1 VAINYEWP
9 VSPSTRS
16 GPVIPLPAKAVYPPP
31 RRLSFRL
38 DLRNSQPV
46 IRPLACLAI
55 LLALAACSTLVET
68 DQARLCRMALPALAP
83 PGAIVAILKQREFN
97 DGRGLRVDYRL
108 SGLGAPAET
117 RFAECRFK
125 APGRPERSEDLVS
138 LTTDA
143 GPLSDVRLYMLIRFW
158 LATPEGRAADPAPL
172 GDVGALPAL
181 PPAAAY
187 ALQQAINGLPLAAV
201 YALLAAAYSLVY
213 GLVGR
218 INLAFG
224 EIAAAGGYAAALGAI
239 LTAGAAPA
247 TILAVAMTFG
257 AASAAFWGVA
267 SSRWVFQPLHR
278 AGGQQAL
285 IASIGL
291 ALFLQEF
298 LRLAQGDR
306 PSWVGPILNAP
317 FGVARSGDFFVTTAP
332 NALMAW
338 TFALLAGLAL
348 VFVMHKSRF
357 GRRWRAYADDS
368 LAARLFG
375 VSPRAIFAET
385 FALASAFAGLAGF
398 VMTMYYGS
406 VGYGAATAL
415 GLKALIAAILGGVGS
430 IPGAFVGGFLVGAF
444 EALWSTYF
452 AVDYRDVA
460 VYSLLA
466 IVLALRPGGLMGA
479 SEASGKR

>member
-1 VAINYEWP
+1 VAARNFC
-9 VSPSTRS
+9 S
-16 GPVIPLPAKAVYPPP
+16 GVEAGHSPP

-38 DLRNSQPV
+38 ALRNSRAV
-46 IRPLACLAI
+46 IRRLACLAI

-68 DQARLCRMALPALAP
+68 DQARLCRMALPALVP
-83 PGAIVAILKQREFN
+83 SGAIVTVLKQREFEG
-97 DGRGLRVDYRL
+97 GRGLRVDYRL

-138 LTTDA
+138 LTTDD
-143 GPLSDVRLYMLIRFW
+143 GRLSDVSLTFLIRFW

-172 GDVGALPAL
+172 GEVGALPTL
-181 PPAAAY
+181 PPALAY
-187 ALQQAINGLPLAAV
+187 ALQQTINGLPLAAV

-213 GLVGR
+213 GLIGR

-247 TILAVAMTFG
+247 TILAAATTFG
-257 AASAAFWGVA
+257 VASAAFWGLA

-278 AGGQQAL
+278 ASGQQAL

-306 PSWVGPILNAP
+306 PTWVGPIFNAP
-317 FGVARSGDFFVTTAP
+317 FGVARAGDFLVAATP
-332 NALMAW
+332 NALIASAV
-338 TFALLAGLAL
+338 ALLAGLAL
-348 VFVMHKSRF
+348 VFVMRNSRF

-368 LAARLFG
+368 VAARLFG

-385 FALASAFAGLAGF
+385 FALASAFAGLAGV
-398 VMTMYYGS
+398 VMTLYYGS
-406 VGYGAATAL
+406 LGYGAATAL

-430 IPGAFVGGFLVGAF
+430 VPGAFLGGVLVGAF

-466 IVLALRPGGLMGA
+466 IVLALRPGGLLGA
-479 SEASGKR
+479 RP

>member
-1 VAINYEWP
+1 VAQGA
-9 VSPSTRS
+9 PSR
-16 GPVIPLPAKAVYPPP
+16 P

-38 DLRNSQPV
+38 ALRNSAAV
-46 IRPLACLAI
+46 IRRFACLAMC
-55 LLALAACSTLVET
+55 LALAACSTLVET

-83 PGAIVAILKQREFN
+83 EGAIVTILKQREFR

-108 SGLGAPAET
+108 SGLGGPAET

-125 APGRPERSEDLVS
+125 APGRPERSEDLVA
-138 LTTDA
+138 LTTDE
-143 GPLSDVRLYMLIRFW
+143 GPLSDVSLTFLIRFW
-158 LATPEGRAADPAPL
+158 LATPQGRAADPAPL
-172 GDVGALPAL
+172 GDVGALPTL

-224 EIAAAGGYAAALGAI
+224 EIAAVGGYAAALGAI
-239 LTAGAAPA
+239 FAAAQAPA
-247 TILAVAMTFG
+247 TILVVAMAFG
-257 AASAAFWGVA
+257 AASAAFWGLA

-278 AGGQQAL
+278 ASGQQAL

-291 ALFLQEF
+291 ALALQEL
-298 LRLAQGDR
+298 LRLSQGDR
-306 PSWVGPILNAP
+306 SNWVSPILNAP
-317 FGVARSGDFFVTTAP
+317 FGVARSGDFIVTTAP
-332 NALMAW
+332 NALLAG
-338 TFALLAGLAL
+338 TFALAAGLAL
-348 VFVMHKSRF
+348 VLFMHRTRF
-357 GRRWRAYADDS
+357 GRRWRAYSDDP

-375 VSPRAIFAET
+375 VSPRAIFAQT
-385 FALASAFAGLAGF
+385 FALASAFAGLSGY
-398 VMTMYYGS
+398 VMTMFYGS
-406 VGYGAATAL
+406 VGYAAATAL

-466 IVLALRPGGLMGA
+466 IVLLLRPGGLMGT

>member
-1 VAINYEWP
+1 MI
-9 VSPSTRS
+9 
-16 GPVIPLPAKAVYPPP
+16 
-31 RRLSFRL
+31 RR
-38 DLRNSQPV
+38 
-46 IRPLACLAI
+46 LACLAI
-55 LLALAACSTLVET
+55 VLALAACSTLVET

-83 PGAIVAILKQREFN
+83 EGAIVTVLKQREFEG
-97 DGRGLRVDYRL
+97 GRALRVDYLL
-108 SGLGAPAET
+108 SGLGAPAEA

-125 APGRPERSEDLVS
+125 AAGRPERSEDLVGLS
-138 LTTDA
+138 TDD
-143 GPLSDVRLYMLIRFW
+143 GPLSDVRLAILIRFW

-172 GDVGALPAL
+172 GEVGALPTL
-181 PPAAAY
+181 PPALAY
-187 ALQQAINGLPLAAV
+187 ALQQTINGLPLAAV

-213 GLVGR
+213 GLIGR

-247 TILAVAMTFG
+247 TILAAATTFG
-257 AASAAFWGVA
+257 AAAAAFWGLA

-278 AGGQQAL
+278 ASGQQAL

-306 PSWVGPILNAP
+306 STWVSPIFNAP
-317 FGVARSGDFFVTTAP
+317 FGVARAGDFLVAATP
-332 NALMAW
+332 NALVASAV
-338 TFALLAGLAL
+338 ALLAGLAL
-348 VFVMHKSRF
+348 VFVMRNSQF
-357 GRRWRAYADDS
+357 GRRWRAYADNS

-385 FALASAFAGLAGF
+385 FALASAFAGLAGA
-398 VMTMYYGS
+398 VMTLYYGS
-406 VGYGAATAL
+406 LGYGAATAL

-430 IPGAFVGGFLVGAF
+430 VPGAFLGGVLVGAF

-452 AVDYRDVA
+452 AVGYRDVA

-466 IVLALRPGGLMGA
+466 IVLVLRPGGLIGA
-479 SEASGKR
+479 SEAPGRR